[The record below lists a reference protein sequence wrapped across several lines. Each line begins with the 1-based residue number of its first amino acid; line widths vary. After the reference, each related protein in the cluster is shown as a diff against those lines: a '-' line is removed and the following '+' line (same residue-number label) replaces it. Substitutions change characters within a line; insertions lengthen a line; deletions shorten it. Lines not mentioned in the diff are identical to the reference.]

1 MGFSHVSRNS
11 YLCNS
16 KLFNYTI
23 MKKKSMMNLVCCALL
38 MAVIGTTAYAGKAQ
52 SSAITKTADGTYVVN
67 TTTLASDVK
76 GYRSTTP
83 LKIYIKNNK
92 VEKVEA
98 LKNQETPKYFVRVKN
113 EVLSKWNGLKVA
125 KAVKKK
131 VDGVTGAT
139 MSSDAVKEN
148 VKRGLDYYQK
158 NK

>member
-1 MGFSHVSRNS
+1 MKRTGFII
-11 YLCNS
+11 
-16 KLFNYTI
+16 TI
-23 MKKKSMMNLVCCALL
+23 CCTL
-38 MAVIGTTAYAGKAQ
+38 MVIATLGTTAIAGKNQ
-52 SSAITKTADGTYVVN
+52 SSVMTKMADGTYVVN

-83 LKIYIKNNK
+83 LNIYIKNGK

-98 LKNQETPKYFVRVKN
+98 LKNQETPKYFVQVKN
-113 EVLSKWNGLKVA
+113 AILSKWNGEKVA
-125 KAVKKK
+125 KAAKMK

-148 VKRGLDYYQK
+148 VKRGLEYYQK

>member
-1 MGFSHVSRNS
+1 MKRTGFII
-11 YLCNS
+11 
-16 KLFNYTI
+16 TI
-23 MKKKSMMNLVCCALL
+23 CCTL
-38 MAVIGTTAYAGKAQ
+38 MVFATLGTTAIAGKNQ
-52 SSAITKTADGTYVVN
+52 SSVMTKMADGTYVVN

-83 LKIYIKNNK
+83 LNIYIKNGK

-98 LKNQETPKYFVRVKN
+98 LKNQETPKYFVQVKN
-113 EVLSKWNGLKVA
+113 AILSKWNGEKVT
-125 KAVKKK
+125 KAVKMK

-148 VKRGLDYYQK
+148 VKRGLEYYQK

>member
-1 MGFSHVSRNS
+1 MKRTGFII
-11 YLCNS
+11 
-16 KLFNYTI
+16 TI
-23 MKKKSMMNLVCCALL
+23 CCTL
-38 MAVIGTTAYAGKAQ
+38 MVIATLGTTAIAGQNQ
-52 SSAITKTADGTYVVN
+52 SSVMTKMADGTYVVN

-83 LKIYIKNNK
+83 LNIYIKNGK

-98 LKNQETPKYFVRVKN
+98 LKNQETPKYFVQVKN
-113 EVLSKWNGLKVA
+113 AILSKWNGEKVA
-125 KAVKKK
+125 KAVKLK

-148 VKRGLDYYQK
+148 VKRGLEYYQK

>member
-1 MGFSHVSRNS
+1 MKRTGFIM
-11 YLCNS
+11 
-16 KLFNYTI
+16 TI
-23 MKKKSMMNLVCCALL
+23 CCTL
-38 MAVIGTTAYAGKAQ
+38 MVIATLGTTAFAGKNQ
-52 SSAITKTADGTYVVN
+52 SSVMTKMADGTYVVN

-83 LKIYIKNNK
+83 LNIYIKNGK

-98 LKNQETPKYFVRVKN
+98 LKNQETPKYFVQVKN
-113 EVLSKWNGLKVA
+113 AILAKWNGQKVA
-125 KAVKKK
+125 KAVKMK

-148 VKRGLDYYQK
+148 VKRGLEYYQK

>member
-1 MGFSHVSRNS
+1 MKRTGFIM
-11 YLCNS
+11 
-16 KLFNYTI
+16 TI
-23 MKKKSMMNLVCCALL
+23 CCTL
-38 MAVIGTTAYAGKAQ
+38 MVIATLGTTAFAGKNQ
-52 SSAITKTADGTYVVN
+52 SSVMTKMADGTYVVN

-83 LKIYIKNNK
+83 LNIYIKNGK

-98 LKNQETPKYFVRVKN
+98 LKNQETPKYFVQVKN
-113 EVLSKWNGLKVA
+113 AILSKWNGEKVT
-125 KAVKKK
+125 KAVKMK

-148 VKRGLDYYQK
+148 VKRGLEYYQK

>member
-1 MGFSHVSRNS
+1 MKRTGFII
-11 YLCNS
+11 
-16 KLFNYTI
+16 TI
-23 MKKKSMMNLVCCALL
+23 CCTL
-38 MAVIGTTAYAGKAQ
+38 MVIATLGTTAIAGKNQ
-52 SSAITKTADGTYVVN
+52 SSVMTKMADGTYVVN

-83 LKIYIKNNK
+83 LNIYIKNGK

-98 LKNQETPKYFVRVKN
+98 LKNQETPKYFVQVKN
-113 EVLSKWNGLKVA
+113 AILAKWNGQKVA
-125 KAVKKK
+125 KAVKMK

-148 VKRGLDYYQK
+148 VKRGLEYYQK

>member
-1 MGFSHVSRNS
+1 MKRTGFII
-11 YLCNS
+11 
-16 KLFNYTI
+16 TI
-23 MKKKSMMNLVCCALL
+23 CCTL
-38 MAVIGTTAYAGKAQ
+38 MVIATLGTTAIAGKNQ
-52 SSAITKTADGTYVVN
+52 SSVMTKMADGTYVVN

-83 LKIYIKNNK
+83 LNIYIKNGK

-98 LKNQETPKYFVRVKN
+98 LKNQETPKYFVQVKN
-113 EVLSKWNGLKVA
+113 AILSKWNGEKVT
-125 KAVKKK
+125 KAVKMK

-148 VKRGLDYYQK
+148 VKRGLEYYQK

>member
-1 MGFSHVSRNS
+1 MKRTGFIM
-11 YLCNS
+11 
-16 KLFNYTI
+16 TI
-23 MKKKSMMNLVCCALL
+23 CCTL
-38 MAVIGTTAYAGKAQ
+38 MVIATLGTTAFAGKNQ
-52 SSAITKTADGTYVVN
+52 SSVMTKMADGTYVVN

-83 LKIYIKNNK
+83 LNIYIKNGK

-98 LKNQETPKYFVRVKN
+98 LKNQETPKYFVQVKN
-113 EVLSKWNGLKVA
+113 AILAKWNGQKVV
-125 KAVKKK
+125 KAVKMK

-148 VKRGLDYYQK
+148 VKRGLEYYQK

>member
-1 MGFSHVSRNS
+1 MGFSRVSRNS

-52 SSAITKTADGTYVVN
+52 SSVITKMADGTYVGN

>member
-1 MGFSHVSRNS
+1 MKRTGFIM
-11 YLCNS
+11 
-16 KLFNYTI
+16 TI
-23 MKKKSMMNLVCCALL
+23 CCTL
-38 MAVIGTTAYAGKAQ
+38 MVIATLGTTAFAGKNQ
-52 SSAITKTADGTYVVN
+52 SSVMTKMADGTYVVN

-83 LKIYIKNNK
+83 LNIYIKNGK

-98 LKNQETPKYFVRVKN
+98 LKNQETPKYFVQVKN
-113 EVLSKWNGLKVA
+113 AILSKWNGQKVV
-125 KAVKKK
+125 KAVKMK

-148 VKRGLDYYQK
+148 VKRGLEYYQK

>member
-1 MGFSHVSRNS
+1 MKRTGFVM
-11 YLCNS
+11 
-16 KLFNYTI
+16 TI
-23 MKKKSMMNLVCCALL
+23 CCTL
-38 MAVIGTTAYAGKAQ
+38 MVIATLGTTAFAGKNQ
-52 SSAITKTADGTYVVN
+52 SSVMTKMADGTYVVN

-83 LKIYIKNNK
+83 LNIYIKNGK

-98 LKNQETPKYFVRVKN
+98 LKNQETPKYFVQVKN
-113 EVLSKWNGLKVA
+113 AILAKWNGQKVA
-125 KAVKKK
+125 KAVKMK

-148 VKRGLDYYQK
+148 VKRGLEYYQK

>member
-1 MGFSHVSRNS
+1 M
-11 YLCNS
+11 
-16 KLFNYTI
+16 
-23 MKKKSMMNLVCCALL
+23 
-38 MAVIGTTAYAGKAQ
+38 VIATLGTTAIAGKAQ
-52 SSAITKTADGTYVVN
+52 SSVMTKKADGTYVVN

-83 LKIYIKNNK
+83 LNIYIKNGK

-98 LKNQETPKYFVRVKN
+98 LKNQETPKYFVQVKN
-113 EVLSKWNGLKVA
+113 AILSKWDGQKVA
-125 KAVKKK
+125 KAVKMK

-148 VKRGLDYYQK
+148 VKRGLEYYQK

>member
-1 MGFSHVSRNS
+1 
-11 YLCNS
+11 
-16 KLFNYTI
+16 

-52 SSAITKTADGTYVVN
+52 SSVITKMANGTYVVN

>member
-1 MGFSHVSRNS
+1 MKRTGFIM
-11 YLCNS
+11 
-16 KLFNYTI
+16 TI
-23 MKKKSMMNLVCCALL
+23 CCTL
-38 MAVIGTTAYAGKAQ
+38 MVIATLGTAAFAGKNQ
-52 SSAITKTADGTYVVN
+52 SSVMTKMADGTYVVN

-83 LKIYIKNNK
+83 LNIYIKNGK

-98 LKNQETPKYFVRVKN
+98 LKNQETPKYFVQVKN
-113 EVLSKWNGLKVA
+113 AILAKWNGQKVA
-125 KAVKKK
+125 KAVKMK

-148 VKRGLDYYQK
+148 VKRGLEYYQK

>member
-1 MGFSHVSRNS
+1 MKRTGFVI
-11 YLCNS
+11 
-16 KLFNYTI
+16 TI
-23 MKKKSMMNLVCCALL
+23 CCAL
-38 MAVIGTTAYAGKAQ
+38 MVIATMGTTAIAGKAQ
-52 SSAITKTADGTYVVN
+52 SSVMTKKADGTYVVN

-83 LKIYIKNNK
+83 LNIYIKNGK

-98 LKNQETPKYFVRVKN
+98 LKNQETPKYFVQVKN
-113 EVLSKWNGLKVA
+113 AILSKWNGQKVA
-125 KAVKKK
+125 KAAKMK

-148 VKRGLDYYQK
+148 VKRGLEYYQK

>member
-1 MGFSHVSRNS
+1 M
-11 YLCNS
+11 
-16 KLFNYTI
+16 
-23 MKKKSMMNLVCCALL
+23 
-38 MAVIGTTAYAGKAQ
+38 GTTAIAGKTQ
-52 SSAITKTADGTYVVN
+52 SSVMTKKADGTYVVN

-83 LKIYIKNNK
+83 LNIYIKNGK

-98 LKNQETPKYFVRVKN
+98 LKNQETPKYFAQVKN
-113 EVLSKWNGLKVA
+113 AILSKWNGQKVA
-125 KAVKKK
+125 KAAKMK

-148 VKRGLDYYQK
+148 VKRGLEYYQK

>member
-1 MGFSHVSRNS
+1 MGFSCVSRNS

-52 SSAITKTADGTYVVN
+52 SSVITKMADGTYVVN

>member
-1 MGFSHVSRNS
+1 M
-11 YLCNS
+11 
-16 KLFNYTI
+16 TI
-23 MKKKSMMNLVCCALL
+23 CCTL
-38 MAVIGTTAYAGKAQ
+38 MVIATLGTTAFAGKNQ
-52 SSAITKTADGTYVVN
+52 SSVMTKMADGTYVVN

-83 LKIYIKNNK
+83 LNIYIKNGK

-98 LKNQETPKYFVRVKN
+98 LKNQETPKYFVQVKN
-113 EVLSKWNGLKVA
+113 AILAKWNGQKVA
-125 KAVKKK
+125 KAVKMK

-148 VKRGLDYYQK
+148 VKRGLEYYQK

>member
-1 MGFSHVSRNS
+1 M
-11 YLCNS
+11 
-16 KLFNYTI
+16 
-23 MKKKSMMNLVCCALL
+23 
-38 MAVIGTTAYAGKAQ
+38 VIATLGTTAIAGKNQ
-52 SSAITKTADGTYVVN
+52 SSVMTKMADGTYVVN

-83 LKIYIKNNK
+83 LNIYIKNGK

-98 LKNQETPKYFVRVKN
+98 LKNQETPKYFVQVKN
-113 EVLSKWNGLKVA
+113 AILSKWNGEKVA
-125 KAVKKK
+125 KAVKLK

-148 VKRGLDYYQK
+148 VKRGLEYYQK

>member
-1 MGFSHVSRNS
+1 MKRTGFVI
-11 YLCNS
+11 
-16 KLFNYTI
+16 TI
-23 MKKKSMMNLVCCALL
+23 CCTL
-38 MAVIGTTAYAGKAQ
+38 MVIATLGTTAIAGKNQ
-52 SSAITKTADGTYVVN
+52 SSVMTKMADGTYVVN

-83 LKIYIKNNK
+83 LNIYIKNGK

-98 LKNQETPKYFVRVKN
+98 LKNQETPKYFVQVKN
-113 EVLSKWNGLKVA
+113 AILSKWNGEKVA

-148 VKRGLDYYQK
+148 VKRGLEYYQK